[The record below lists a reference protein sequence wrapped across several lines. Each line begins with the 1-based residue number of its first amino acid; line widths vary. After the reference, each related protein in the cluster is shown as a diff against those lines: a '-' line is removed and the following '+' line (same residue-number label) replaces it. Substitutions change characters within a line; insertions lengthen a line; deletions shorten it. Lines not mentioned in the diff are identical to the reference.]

1 MKTATSDAKTLSE
14 ANPPKQKR
22 KAYHVA
28 WCGRESVSVYK
39 RVAPNGSRCFMV
51 VNYAGADGKRR
62 FDSYADGKLA
72 IEAAGK
78 LARQMSERQVLAA
91 GMTNTQAGEY
101 AAIVQ
106 TLAPFNI
113 SLLSAADTLAE
124 ALKLLGDLANVLA
137 AAKDYS
143 QRRKKTTPKR
153 VEDVVTEL
161 LAVKE
166 ARGGSKRYLQDLR
179 SRLNRFGKSFQKEI
193 GNVTTAEIQEWL
205 DGQKKISPQSHVNF
219 RRVIHLL
226 FTFAVARGFAMD
238 NPVDGCERVKVRNTG
253 NKAVFT
259 PAQFTRLLE
268 AASPDF
274 LPALAIGAFAGI
286 RSAEIE
292 RLSWSDID
300 FTAKH
305 IVVSAGNAKTASRRI
320 VAMPDNLCAWL
331 APYASRTGKIWQ
343 GTHEDFY
350 QAQQDTAA
358 ATEVLP
364 DPLRNIS
371 AVEPVKW
378 MSNALRSSYASYRF
392 AMTNDAGRVAGEC
405 GNSAATIHK
414 HYREL
419 VTPKDAEKWFGIM
432 PEQPANVLPVAIP
445 A

>member
-1 MKTATSDAKTLSE
+1 M
-14 ANPPKQKR
+14 
-22 KAYHVA
+22 VA
-28 WCGRESVSVYK
+28 
-39 RVAPNGSRCFMV
+39 
-51 VNYAGADGKRR
+51 NYAGADGKRR
-62 FDSYADGKLA
+62 FVSCSDEKQA
-72 IEAAGK
+72 IETARA

-101 AAIVQ
+101 SAIVQ

-124 ALKLLGDLANVLA
+124 ALKLLGDLASVLA

-153 VEDVVTEL
+153 VEDVVAEL
-161 LAVKE
+161 LEVKK
-166 ARGGSKRYLQDLR
+166 ARGGSIRYLEDLR

-205 DGQKKISPQSHVNF
+205 DGQKEISPQSHVNF
-219 RRVIHLL
+219 RRVINLL
-226 FTFAVARGFAMD
+226 FKFAVARGFAMD

-253 NKAVFT
+253 TKEVFT
-259 PAQFTRLLE
+259 PAQVTRLLQ
-268 AASPDF
+268 AASPDY

-300 FTAKH
+300 FTARH

-331 APYASRTGKIWQ
+331 APYANRTGKIWQ

-358 ATEVLP
+358 ATEVQP
-364 DPLRNIS
+364 DALRNIA

-378 MSNALRSSYASYRF
+378 KSNALRSSYASYRF
-392 AMTNDAGRVAGEC
+392 ALTNDAGRVAGEL
-405 GNSAATIHK
+405 GNTPAVVHK

-419 VTPKDAEKWFGIM
+419 VKPKEAEKWFGIL